1 MAGSNKRQRGRML
14 SIRLTDAEAEQLQAV
29 ANRAGL
35 SLGGFARQALL
46 DAPPPRASRRPP
58 IERAELA
65 QLLAHVGKLGSN
77 INQLAKYG
85 NQGRLVDDPALAAA
99 AADVAALR
107 AAIMAALGREP

>member
-14 SIRLTDAEAEQLQAV
+14 SIRLTDAEAEQLEAA

-35 SLGGFARQALL
+35 SFGGYARQALL
-46 DAPPPRASRRPP
+46 NAPPPRASRRPP

-65 QLLAHVGKLGSN
+65 RLLAHVGKLGSN

-85 NQGRLVDDPALAAA
+85 NTGRLVDDSQLAAA
-99 AADVAALR
+99 AAAIIELR
-107 AAIMAALGREP
+107 AEIMAALGREP

>member
-1 MAGSNKRQRGRML
+1 MTGSDKRQRGRML
-14 SIRLTDAEAEQLQAV
+14 SIRLTEAEAAKLLTA

-35 SLGGFARQALL
+35 SFGGYARQALL

-77 INQLAKYG
+77 INQLTKYG
-85 NQGRLVDDPALAAA
+85 NMGRLVDDPALAAA
-99 AADVAALR
+99 AADIAALR
-107 AAIMAALGREP
+107 AAIMAALGRDP